1 MSGLQA
7 DLSSRTAK
15 VEEGDQELAILSA
28 KKHAAANA
36 KAELAV
42 LRLERDN
49 ELSKCSQL
57 PDKVAKQVELVLAL
71 HTQIEK
77 QNADMLERIRRTEG
91 TLLTAQERVRC
102 RVHVFSNISQA
113 LGAGWRP
120 YGSSA
125 ALQQPY
131 CVGHCYWAHRKY
143 AAG

>member
-42 LRLERDN
+42 LQLERDN

-57 PDKVAKQVELVLAL
+57 PDKAAKQVELVLAL

-102 RVHVFSNISQA
+102 PIPVSFVINQA
-113 LGAGWRP
+113 LGADWRP
-120 YGSSA
+120 YGSLA
-125 ALQQPY
+125 ALQQPS
-131 CVGHCYWAHRKY
+131 CVGHHV
-143 AAG
+143 